1 MDARACVCDLKFG
14 AILLLVGTNVR
25 ISFSISHEWCLFP
38 TAKVEKEQF
47 DKVYH
52 VGSVL
57 GSGGFGTV
65 YAGTRV
71 SDGLPVS
78 ERFCFVL
85 LAAAHGLGQR
95 GNNVASVCVCVFH
108 LRVLCVFL
116 IQVAVKHV
124 ARERISE
131 WGTIVSIRLLL

>member
-1 MDARACVCDLKFG
+1 M
-14 AILLLVGTNVR
+14 
-25 ISFSISHEWCLFP
+25 
-38 TAKVEKEQF
+38 EKEQF

-78 ERFCFVL
+78 EVL
-85 LAAAHGLGQR
+85 LCFAGSSTWPRSARKQR
-95 GNNVASVCVCVFH
+95 GKCVCVCVFH

>member
-1 MDARACVCDLKFG
+1 MLCDLKFG
-14 AILLLVGTNVR
+14 AILLHTVTNVR
-25 ISFSISHEWCLFP
+25 FSPFYSNCLLN

-65 YAGTRV
+65 YAGSRI

-78 ERFCFVL
+78 EAALLCFAGSSTWPVRK
-85 LAAAHGLGQR
+85 QR
-95 GNNVASVCVCVFH
+95 GA
-108 LRVLCVFL
+108 
-116 IQVAVKHV
+116 
-124 ARERISE
+124 
-131 WGTIVSIRLLL
+131 